1 MPLYVLAS
9 ALPLLTAATMGV
21 DDACA
26 GLADVFQQKDCRTA
40 HAARA
45 SLLRAQLP
53 KARFLAR
60 GTLRARPFDF
70 ARGTYTFALV
80 NIEGDEV
87 PYLLR
92 DADLYLSSFLAEPRE
107 HVFPTVAAGTL
118 RCQSARIDSLGGVYD
133 TIVLDAF
140 TVTSAPMSEAEARE
154 SPLRDATLAV
164 EIVGRLEQ
172 VPTKVCCGMSTSA
185 MVKGARAPCS
195 YAPFRFVVEEARA
208 EGLPV
213 RGFAKEPEVA
223 ELPPEWTAV
232 LP

>member
-1 MPLYVLAS
+1 MPLLSLAS
-9 ALPLLTAATMGV
+9 VFPILTAATMGV
-21 DDACA
+21 DDTCA
-26 GLADVFQQKDCRTA
+26 GLTDVFAQKDCRTA

-53 KARFLAR
+53 KTRFLAR

-70 ARGTYTFALV
+70 ARGTYTFALTD
-80 NIEGDEV
+80 IEGDEV
-87 PYLLR
+87 HELLR
-92 DADLYLSSFLAEPRE
+92 NSDLYLSSFLPEPRE

-118 RCQSARIDSLGGVYD
+118 RCQSARIEALEGVYD

-140 TVTSAPMSEAEARE
+140 TMTSAPMSEADARE
-154 SPLRDATLAV
+154 SSLRDATLSV

-172 VPTKVCCGMSTSA
+172 VPMRVCCGVSTTS

-208 EGLPV
+208 DGLPV

-232 LP
+232 SP